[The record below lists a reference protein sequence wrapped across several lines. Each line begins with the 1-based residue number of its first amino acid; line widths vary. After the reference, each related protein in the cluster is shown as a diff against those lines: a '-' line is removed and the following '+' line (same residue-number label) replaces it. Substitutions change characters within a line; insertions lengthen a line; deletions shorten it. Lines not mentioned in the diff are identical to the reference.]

1 MLEDR
6 EPVVAPKHPR
16 TDKER
21 RHSKCAATESLFRG
35 RGKDSLGFWI
45 LKCRPKQIGGEADL
59 FCQRDTDGLVD
70 RPGIRSVDRCAYPLT
85 VVRGSAKPLGCPSG
99 SGEEPEIEVMTRRL
113 SESDSVEVGPETR
126 VAFSV

>member
-45 LKCRPKQIGGEADL
+45 LKCRPIKSAARPISSANAIQMVSSIG
-59 FCQRDTDGLVD
+59 QV
-70 RPGIRSVDRCAYPLT
+70 SVP
-85 VVRGSAKPLGCPSG
+85 
-99 SGEEPEIEVMTRRL
+99 
-113 SESDSVEVGPETR
+113 
-126 VAFSV
+126 